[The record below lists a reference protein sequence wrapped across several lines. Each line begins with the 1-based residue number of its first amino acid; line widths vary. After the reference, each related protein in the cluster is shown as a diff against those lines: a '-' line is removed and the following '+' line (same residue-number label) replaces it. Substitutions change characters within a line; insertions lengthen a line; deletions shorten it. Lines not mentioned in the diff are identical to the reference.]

1 MAGDQEDTMESP
13 AILAGQVVMATATK
27 DDSGEGQQVIM
38 TDSEAVVIDGSQ
50 VVMEEGSAII
60 DGSHVIMDSQMV
72 MDGTQVV
79 IKDTQEVEDDS
90 NTGVLMEGSGA
101 IMEEGANT
109 GDFQPPVLQ
118 DACETVKNENEVDVK
133 QNDLENGQ
141 YDHSNQI
148 LGLVQQDETEE
159 VPKQSMMQVEDD
171 LDPSQGEMLL
181 RNLVNETFRSTASTT
196 PSVTQH
202 SDNIIVT
209 TSTINTSQGSQQSLT
224 SPTLVR
230 GTVNN
235 NLAVGGV
242 SGVVSTPT
250 RIIVQTNQGSP
261 VKPNQGHFLI
271 QVGGSPAVS
280 VAQPQLVSPS
290 NKNHIVIKAGSNQS
304 SSQVISTSTPQA
316 EAAESSVQP
325 GNIFRVI
332 IPEGTTKYTKTPSST
347 KVGHNEPV
355 RKHVQINLSD
365 GTLKKNVP
373 MRYKS
378 HTSQTLD
385 RYGGEDDGKETGDK
399 KFYECPTCN
408 SKFMKPLYLR

>member
-13 AILAGQVVMATATK
+13 AILAGQVVMAAATK

-50 VVMEEGSAII
+50 VVMDEESAII

-79 IKDTQEVEDDS
+79 IKESQDEVVDS
-90 NTGVLMEGSGA
+90 NTGVLMEDSGA
-101 IMEEGANT
+101 IIEEGANT

-118 DACETVKNENEVDVK
+118 DACETTKTEDQVDVK
-133 QNDLENGQ
+133 DHHDLENGQ
-141 YDHSNQI
+141 YDHNNQI
-148 LGLVQQDETEE
+148 LGLVQHDETEE
-159 VPKQSMMQVEDD
+159 VPKQSLMQVEDD

-181 RNLVNETFRSTASTT
+181 RNLVNETFRSTANTT
-196 PSVTQH
+196 PSATQH

-235 NLAVGGV
+235 NIAVGGV

-304 SSQVISTSTPQA
+304 SSQVASTPQA

-365 GTLKKNVP
+365 GTLKKNAP

-385 RYGGEDDGKETGDK
+385 RYGTEDDGKETGDK

>member
-50 VVMEEGSAII
+50 VVMDEGSAII

-79 IKDTQEVEDDS
+79 IKESQAAVDES
-90 NTGVLMEGSGA
+90 NTGVLMEDSGA

-118 DACETVKNENEVDVK
+118 DACETTKTEGQVDVK
-133 QNDLENGQ
+133 EDDLENGQ

-159 VPKQSMMQVEDD
+159 VPKESMMPVEDD
-171 LDPSQGEMLL
+171 LDPSQGEILL
-181 RNLVNETFRSTASTT
+181 RNLVNETFRSTASTA

-230 GTVNN
+230 GPVNN
-235 NLAVGGV
+235 NVAVGGV

-271 QVGGSPAVS
+271 QVGGSPGVS

-290 NKNHIVIKAGSNQS
+290 NKNHIVIKAGSNQNNN
-304 SSQVISTSTPQA
+304 QVLSTPQA
-316 EAAESSVQP
+316 EAAESSVQA

-365 GTLKKNVP
+365 GTLKKTVP

-385 RYGGEDDGKETGDK
+385 RYGAEDDGKETGDK